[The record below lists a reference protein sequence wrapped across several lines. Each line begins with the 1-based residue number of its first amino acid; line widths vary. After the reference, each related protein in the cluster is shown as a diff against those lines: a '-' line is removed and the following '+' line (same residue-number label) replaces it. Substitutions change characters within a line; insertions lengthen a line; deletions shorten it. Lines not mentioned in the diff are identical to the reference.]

1 MANLKYPFDILND
14 KDTVTR
20 KEAKALI
27 IKFLKRE
34 HCFKEMITEC
44 LRCHTHLHSI
54 DEILDNMTDAFS
66 LYECLF
72 YSDRIFPWER
82 ATTIDR
88 GNANRYW
95 TKLRDKWWKE
105 IDYPNNPRPIKI
117 IKDTINETKR

>member
-1 MANLKYPFDILND
+1 MANLKYPFDILSG

-44 LRCHTHLHSI
+44 LWYHPHLHSI
-54 DEILDNMTDAFS
+54 DEVLDNMTDASS

-72 YSDRIFPWER
+72 YSDRIFPWEC

-88 GNANRYW
+88 GNANKYW
-95 TKLRDKWWKE
+95 TKLRDKWWE
-105 IDYPNNPRPIKI
+105 QIDNPRRIKI
-117 IKDTINETKR
+117 IRDTINETKR

>member
-1 MANLKYPFDILND
+1 MANLKYPFDILNS

-34 HCFKEMITEC
+34 RCFKEMITEC
-44 LRCHTHLHSI
+44 LNYHSHLHTV

-66 LYECLF
+66 LDECLF
-72 YSDRIFPWER
+72 YSERIFPWEC

-88 GNANRYW
+88 GNTNGFW
-95 TKLRDKWWKE
+95 PKLRDKWWKQIDEDNRTIE
-105 IDYPNNPRPIKI
+105 IIRYE
-117 IKDTINETKR
+117 TETKI

>member
-1 MANLKYPFDILND
+1 MANLKYPFDILNN

-34 HCFKEMITEC
+34 RCFKEMITEC
-44 LRCHTHLHSI
+44 LNYHLHLHTVN
-54 DEILDNMTDAFS
+54 EILDNMTDASS

-95 TKLRDKWWKE
+95 TKLKDKWWKE
-105 IDYPNNPRPIKI
+105 VDNPRRIGI
-117 IKDTINETKR
+117 IRDTINKTER

>member
-14 KDTVTR
+14 KDAVTR

-44 LRCHTHLHSI
+44 LRYHTHLHSI

-82 ATTIDR
+82 ATTIDK
-88 GNANRYW
+88 GNANGYW
-95 TKLRDKWWKE
+95 RNLRDKWWKQ
-105 IDYPNNPRPIKI
+105 IDNPRTIKI
-117 IKDTINETKR
+117 IRHDT

>member
-14 KDTVTR
+14 KDTVTM

>member
-1 MANLKYPFDILND
+1 MANLKYPFDILNS

-44 LRCHTHLHSI
+44 LRCHTNLHSI
-54 DEILDNMTDAFS
+54 DEILDNMTDTYS
-66 LYECLF
+66 LDECLF
-72 YSDRIFPWER
+72 YSDRIFPWEN

-88 GNANRYW
+88 GNVNRFW
-95 TKLRDKWWKE
+95 SKLRDKWWKQIDEDNRTIE
-105 IDYPNNPRPIKI
+105 IIRY
-117 IKDTINETKR
+117 ETKTKI

>member
-117 IKDTINETKR
+117 IRDTINETKR